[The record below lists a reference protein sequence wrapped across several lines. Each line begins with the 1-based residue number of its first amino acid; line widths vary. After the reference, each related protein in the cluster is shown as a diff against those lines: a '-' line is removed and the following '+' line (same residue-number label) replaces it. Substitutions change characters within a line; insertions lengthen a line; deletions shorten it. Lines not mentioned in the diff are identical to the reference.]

1 MLTPFTKIL
10 EKYRRESF
18 SEADKGTRFE
28 ELMREYL
35 WSDPKYAMFFKDI
48 WLWHDFPFRKDFGLG
63 HDVGIDLVARTH
75 DGQYWA
81 IQCKCYKEDTYIQK
95 ADVDTF
101 ITTAMKQF
109 SDENMQPTK
118 FSQLVW
124 IATTD
129 KFSANAIESFRNL
142 PIKHFI
148 IGLRNLINAPVDW
161 SKLEQGAHG
170 TGVVLNEREPFEHQ
184 KDAIKAFH
192 EHFKTAQRGRLIM
205 ACGTGKTYTSLKIA
219 EKEVGSTD
227 DVADQALITWLIMH

>member
-35 WSDPKYAMFFKDI
+35 WSDPKYAMFFKEI
-48 WLWHDFPFRKDFGLG
+48 WLWRDFPSRKDFGSG

-81 IQCKCYKEDTYIQK
+81 VQCKCYKEDTYIQK

-109 SDENMQPTK
+109 SDEYMRPTK

-129 KFSANAIESFRNL
+129 KFSANAIESFKNSD
-142 PIKHFI
+142 
-148 IGLRNLINAPVDW
+148 N
-161 SKLEQGAHG
+161 
-170 TGVVLNEREPFEHQ
+170 
-184 KDAIKAFH
+184 
-192 EHFKTAQRGRLIM
+192 FKGDKQTRDSIFQRF
-205 ACGTGKTYTSLKIA
+205 KNYFN
-219 EKEVGSTD
+219 
-227 DVADQALITWLIMH
+227 